1 MRKHL
6 MRAVLA
12 ALALCIAQPAFAD
25 GTGDAGAD
33 VAAPPVRAAPVAP
46 AGPTAA
52 PAGREGVIPL
62 GDGSVTL
69 NVPSSYRFY
78 SAEEAYA
85 YLQRNNAAAPGGT
98 VYGLVARADAD
109 IRAPGTWATVVSY
122 DEIGY
127 VQPETAA
134 GLSATTFETEVRTAR
149 QTQSRPFEGF
159 AAEPAFDAAAPRL
172 VWAERSAAP
181 NTQGPDVRRE
191 MKSLGRR
198 GVATMTSI
206 GSADQLPEMEA
217 AATDL
222 QSMLSFSEGARHADF
237 QPASDTVSAYSVP
250 GLVTGVAASEPQAV
264 ADVASTGGTGQTA
277 FGGLSGYFP
286 WIALGVVVLAIGGYM
301 VTRKKRDD
309 DEEEAEGA

>member
-25 GTGDAGAD
+25 GRGSAGAD
-33 VAAPPVRAAPVAP
+33 VAAPPMRAAPVQP

-69 NVPSSYRFY
+69 NVPTGYKFY
-78 SAEEAYA
+78 AAEEAHA
-85 YLQRNNAAAPGGT
+85 YMQRNNAAAPSGT
-98 VYGLVARADAD
+98 VYGLVARANAD

-134 GLSATTFETEVRTAR
+134 GLSDTNFETDVRSAR
-149 QTQSRPFEGF
+149 QTQNRPFEGF
-159 AAEPAFDAAAPRL
+159 AAQPAFDAAAPRL

-191 MKSLGRR
+191 MKSLGRK

-217 AATDL
+217 TAAEL
-222 QSMLSFSEGARHADF
+222 QGMLSFSEGNRHADF
-237 QPASDTVSAYSVP
+237 QPASDVVSAYSVP
-250 GLVTGVAASEPQAV
+250 GLVTGVAASAEPQAV
-264 ADVASTGGTGQTA
+264 ADAASTGGTGQTA

-286 WIALGVVVLAIGGYM
+286 WIALGVVVLAIAGYM
-301 VTRKKRDD
+301 FTRKKDE
-309 DEEEAEGA
+309 DEEEEEAA